1 MGATSPAA
9 SVEKTYRLI
18 LQELP
23 AFKTSSRTLNVQV
36 LTRQSVPIFVEPAEA
51 TTSGQIETL
60 SVDHST
66 LAFTVRNTG
75 TRHFIA
81 RKIRMT
87 GFDVAGKQLFTHTT
101 VGWYILAGGSRHYE
115 LPIHPGTCDLR
126 VEVETGEQ
134 TLNRD
139 FNPYSDSC
147 SASSE
152 QGVSRPAKVASVS
165 PGVALPAR

>member
-1 MGATSPAA
+1 VGATSPAA

-165 PGVALPAR
+165 PAAAPPAR